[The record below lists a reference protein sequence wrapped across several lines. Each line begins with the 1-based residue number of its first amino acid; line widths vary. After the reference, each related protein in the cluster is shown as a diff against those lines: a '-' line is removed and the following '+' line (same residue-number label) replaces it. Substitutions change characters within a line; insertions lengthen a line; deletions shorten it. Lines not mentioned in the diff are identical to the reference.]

1 MDATGGGWP
10 SHRSRI
16 AERGRVATAGDAR
29 PILPVDH
36 MLLERIGAVDEAKLR
51 AGRLERLRAELR
63 RCDVAGALLTDPI
76 NIRFA
81 TGSRNMAVWTM
92 HDGGRYA
99 FVATEGPVVLFEFA
113 SSRHVSQ
120 DTGTAADELRP
131 STPFTYFLA
140 GPRAGEKTVQWAEEI
155 AGLVQRHGGGNR
167 RLAVDR
173 CDPGPAQRLTARG
186 VELVGVQPA
195 VEKARMVKT
204 SEELHCLRAAMAVCD
219 LAVERIRTSLEPGI
233 TENQLWAVLH
243 ETNIAYGGEWIECR
257 LLASGE
263 RTNPWFQECGNRLIR
278 AGDMV
283 GFDTDMV
290 GPHGYMA
297 DISRSLV
304 CPGRRP
310 TDRQRRLYE
319 LAQAQVLFNMERLRP
334 GVAFREFAETSW
346 PVPDEFVAN
355 RYSMMV
361 HGVGLVDEYP
371 SVAYPQDFA
380 AWGYDGVF
388 AEDMVVSVESYI
400 GELGGPD
407 GVKLEEQVLITERG
421 AVSFSRSPLVDAL
434 DV

>member
-1 MDATGGGWP
+1 VDATVDGWP

-16 AERGRVATAGDAR
+16 AERGRVATACDAR
-29 PILPVDH
+29 PILPVDQV
-36 MLLERIGAVDEAKLR
+36 LLERIGAVDAAKLR
-51 AGRLERLRAELR
+51 ADRLQRLRAELHWL
-63 RCDVAGALLTDPI
+63 DVAGALLTDPI
-76 NIRFA
+76 NLRYA
-81 TGSRNMAVWTM
+81 TGSRNMALWTM

-99 FVATEGPVVLFEFA
+99 FVATEGPVVLFEFPG
-113 SSRHVSQ
+113 SRHVSRDL
-120 DTGTAADELRP
+120 DTIDEQRT
-131 STPFTYFLA
+131 STPFTHFLA
-140 GPRAGEKTVQWAEEI
+140 GPRAGEKTLRWAGEI
-155 AGLVQRHGGGNR
+155 VGLVEQHGGGNC

-173 CDPGPAQRLTARG
+173 CDPEPAARLLARG
-186 VELVGVQPA
+186 IELVGAQPA
-195 VEKARMVKT
+195 IEQARMIKT
-204 SEELHCLRAAMAVCD
+204 AEELHCLRAAMTVCD
-219 LAVERIRTSLEPGI
+219 LAVERIRAVLEPGI
-233 TENQLWAVLH
+233 TENQLWSILH

-263 RTNPWFQECGNRLIR
+263 RTNPWFQECGNRVIR

-304 CPGRRP
+304 CQGRKA

-319 LAQAQVLFNMERLRP
+319 LAQAQVLFNIEQLRP
-334 GVAFREFAETSW
+334 GVAFREFAEIAW
-346 PVPDEFVAN
+346 PMPDEFVAN

-388 AEDMVVSVESYI
+388 EANMVVSIESYI
-400 GELGGPD
+400 GEPGGPD

-421 AVSFSRSPLVDAL
+421 AEPFSQSSLVDAL
-434 DV
+434 QA

>member
-1 MDATGGGWP
+1 MDTALGSQP

-16 AERGRVATAGDAR
+16 VERGRVAAVAEAR
-29 PILPVDH
+29 PVMPLDRAVSD
-36 MLLERIGAVDEAKLR
+36 RIGEVDEAKLR
-51 AGRLERLRAELR
+51 AGRLERFRAELR
-63 RCDVAGALLTDPI
+63 RRDVAGALLTDPI
-76 NIRFA
+76 NLRYA

-113 SSRHVSQ
+113 SSRHVSRDL
-120 DTGTAADELRP
+120 DTVDEQRT

-140 GPRAGEKTVQWAEEI
+140 GPRVGEKTLRWAEEI
-155 AGLVQRHGGGNR
+155 AGLVERHGGGNR

-173 CDPGPAQRLTARG
+173 CDPEPAACLIARG
-186 VELVGVQPA
+186 IELVSVQPA
-195 VEKARMVKT
+195 IEQARMIKT
-204 SEELHCLRAAMAVCD
+204 AEELRCMHAAMTVCD
-219 LAVERIRTSLEPGI
+219 LAVERIRASLEPGV
-233 TENQLWAVLH
+233 TENQLWSVLH

-257 LLASGE
+257 LLASGQ
-263 RTNPWFQECGNRLIR
+263 RTNPWFQECGDRLIR

-304 CPGRRP
+304 CPGRP
-310 TDRQRRLYE
+310 ATDRQRHLYE
-319 LAQAQVLFNMERLRP
+319 LAQEQVLFNIERLRP

-346 PVPDEFVAN
+346 PVPDRFVAN

-380 AWGYDGVF
+380 AWGYDGLF

-400 GELGGPD
+400 GEPGGPD
-407 GVKLEEQVLITERG
+407 GVKLEQQVLITARG
-421 AVSFSRSPLVDAL
+421 AVPFSRSPLVDAL
-434 DV
+434 QV

>member
-1 MDATGGGWP
+1 MDAAVEGQP

-16 AERGRVATAGDAR
+16 AERGRIAPVDASR
-29 PILPVDH
+29 PVLPVDPAV
-36 MLLERIGAVDEAKLR
+36 LERIGAVDEVKLR
-51 AGRLERLRAELR
+51 SGRLDRLRAELR
-63 RCDVAGALLTDPI
+63 RLDVAGALLTDPI
-76 NIRFA
+76 NLRYA
-81 TGSRNMAVWTM
+81 TGSRNMALWTM

-99 FVATEGPVVLFEFA
+99 FVATEGPVVLFEFPG
-113 SSRHVSQ
+113 SRHVSRHLE
-120 DTGTAADELRP
+120 TVDEVCP
-131 STPFTYFLA
+131 STPFTHFLA
-140 GPRAGEKTVQWAEEI
+140 GPRVGEKTVQWAEEI
-155 AGLVQRHGGGNR
+155 AGLVLRHGGGNR

-173 CDPGPAQRLTARG
+173 CDPEPAQRLVARG
-186 VELVGVQPA
+186 VELMGVQPA
-195 VEKARMVKT
+195 IERARMVKT
-204 SEELHCLRAAMAVCD
+204 PEELHCLRAAMTVCD
-219 LAVERIRTSLEPGI
+219 LAVERIRAVIQPGV
-233 TENQLWAVLH
+233 TENQLWSVLH

-263 RTNPWFQECGNRLIR
+263 RTNPWFQECGNRVIR

-297 DISRSLV
+297 DISRSLI
-304 CPGRRP
+304 CPGKKA

-319 LAQAQVLFNMERLRP
+319 LAQAQVLFNIERLRP
-334 GVAFREFAETSW
+334 GVAFREFAEIAW

-388 AEDMVVSVESYI
+388 EANMVVSVESFI

-421 AVSFSRSPLVDAL
+421 AVPLSRSPLIDAL
-434 DV
+434 EI

>member
-1 MDATGGGWP
+1 MDATADGWP

-16 AERGRVATAGDAR
+16 AEWGRVAPAGDAR
-29 PILPVDH
+29 PILPVDPA
-36 MLLERIGAVDEAKLR
+36 LLERIGAVDEAKLR

-63 RCDVAGALLTDPI
+63 RRDVTGALLTDPI
-76 NIRFA
+76 NLRYA
-81 TGSRNMAVWTM
+81 TGSRNMAIWTM

-99 FVATEGPVVLFEFA
+99 FVATEGPVVLFEFS
-113 SSRHVSQ
+113 SSRHVSRDL
-120 DTGTAADELRP
+120 DTIDELRP

-140 GPRAGEKTVQWAEEI
+140 GPRAGEKTVEWAEEI
-155 AGLVQRHGGGNR
+155 AGLVERYGGRNR

-173 CDPGPAQRLTARG
+173 CDPEPAEHLLARSIR
-186 VELVGVQPA
+186 LVGVQPA
-195 VEKARMVKT
+195 IEQARMVKT
-204 SEELHCLRAAMAVCD
+204 PEELHCLRAAMTVCD
-219 LAVERIRTSLEPGI
+219 LAVERIRTRLEPGI
-233 TENQLWAVLH
+233 TENQLWSILH

-263 RTNPWFQECGNRLIR
+263 RTNPWFQECSNRLIR

-297 DISRSLV
+297 DISRSFV
-304 CPGRRP
+304 CPGRKP

-346 PVPDEFVAN
+346 PVPEEFIAN
-355 RYSMMV
+355 RYSTMV

-388 AEDMVVSVESYI
+388 EENMVVSVESFI
-400 GELGGPD
+400 GEANGPD

-421 AVSFSRSPLVDAL
+421 AVPFSSSPLVDAL
-434 DV
+434 QI

>member
-1 MDATGGGWP
+1 VDVTVGGQP

-16 AERGRVATAGDAR
+16 AERGRIAAASEAR
-29 PILPVDH
+29 PVMAVDQAV
-36 MLLERIGAVDEAKLR
+36 LERIGAVDEAKLR
-51 AGRLERLRAELR
+51 VGRLERLRAELR
-63 RCDVAGALLTDPI
+63 RLDVVGALLTDPI
-76 NIRFA
+76 NLRYA
-81 TGSRNMAVWTM
+81 TGSRNMAIWTM

-113 SSRHVSQ
+113 SSRHVSR
-120 DTGTAADELRP
+120 DVETVDEQRA
-131 STPFTYFLA
+131 STPFTHFLA
-140 GPRAGEKTVQWAEEI
+140 GPRAGEKALQWAEEI
-155 AGLVQRHGGGNR
+155 AGLVLRHGGGNR

-173 CDPGPAQRLTARG
+173 CDPEPAQRLIARG
-186 VELVGVQPA
+186 IELVGVQPA
-195 VEKARMVKT
+195 IERARMVKT
-204 SEELHCLRAAMAVCD
+204 PEELHCLRAAMTVCD
-219 LAVERIRTSLEPGI
+219 LAVGRIRAVVQPGI
-233 TENQLWAVLH
+233 TENQLWSVLH

-263 RTNPWFQECGNRLIR
+263 RTNPWFQECGNRFIR

-304 CPGRRP
+304 CPGRKA
-310 TDRQRRLYE
+310 TDRQRRLYG
-319 LAQAQVLFNMERLRP
+319 LAQAQVLFNVERLRP
-334 GVAFREFAETSW
+334 GVAFREFAEIAW

-388 AEDMVVSVESYI
+388 EANMVVSVESYI
-400 GELGGPD
+400 GEPSGPD

-421 AVSFSRSPLVDAL
+421 AVPFSRSPLVDAL
-434 DV
+434 EV

>member
-1 MDATGGGWP
+1 MDVPVDGRP

-16 AERGRVATAGDAR
+16 AERGRVAPVGDSR
-29 PILPVDH
+29 PVLPADPAV
-36 MLLERIGAVDEAKLR
+36 LERVGAVDEAKLR
-51 AGRLERLRAELR
+51 LGRLERLRAELHR
-63 RCDVAGALLTDPI
+63 LDVAGALLTDPI
-76 NIRFA
+76 NLRYA
-81 TGSRNMAVWTM
+81 TGSRNMALWTM

-113 SSRHVSQ
+113 SSRHVSRDL
-120 DTGTAADELRP
+120 DTIDEQRT
-131 STPFTYFLA
+131 STPFTHFLA
-140 GPRAGEKTVQWAEEI
+140 GPRAGEKTLRWAEEI
-155 AGLVQRHGGGNR
+155 VGLVGQHGGGNR

-173 CDPGPAQRLTARG
+173 CDPEPAERLLARG
-186 VELVGVQPA
+186 IRLVGVQPA
-195 VEKARMVKT
+195 IERARMVKT
-204 SEELHCLRAAMAVCD
+204 PEELHCLRAAMTVCD
-219 LAVERIRTSLEPGI
+219 IAVERIRAVVQPGI
-233 TENQLWAVLH
+233 TENQLWSVLH

-263 RTNPWFQECGNRLIR
+263 RTNPWFQECGNRSIR
-278 AGDMV
+278 AGDMI

-304 CPGRRP
+304 CPGRKA

-319 LAQAQVLFNMERLRP
+319 LAQAQVLFNIERLRP
-334 GVAFREFAETSW
+334 GVAFREFAETAW
-346 PVPDEFVAN
+346 PVPEEFVAN
-355 RYSMMV
+355 RYSTMV

-388 AEDMVVSVESYI
+388 EANMVVSVESYI

-421 AVSFSRSPLVDAL
+421 AVPFSRSPLVDAL
-434 DV
+434 EV